1 MYKPMIKI
9 YDKFINRHYH
19 KSYSQEGEDL
29 ILYRILYGKI
39 NKGFY
44 VDVGAHHPKRFSN
57 TYFFYKRGW
66 CGINIEPMPG
76 SKKIFD
82 KYRTKDIN
90 LEIPISSREEELT
103 YYVFNDP
110 ALNGFSK
117 ETSLHRNTLK
127 DYKIINTINM
137 KTRTL
142 ISVLNEH
149 LP

>member
-1 MYKPMIKI
+1 MIKI